1 MADTHEGSFRNLVG
15 RPSSLLMG
23 MKKKIYPEIG
33 NDAIWTVRFDF
44 SLKWTVN
51 KIKVDVV
58 ESHRWSILSSI
69 FTLKF

>member
-33 NDAIWTVRFDF
+33 NDAIWTVRFD
-44 SLKWTVN
+44 SSPKWTVQMN
-51 KIKVDVV
+51 EIGR
-58 ESHRWSILSSI
+58 S
-69 FTLKF
+69 

>member
-33 NDAIWTVRFDF
+33 NDAIWTVRFE
-44 SLKWTVN
+44 S
-51 KIKVDVV
+51 KVDGQ
-58 ESHRWSILSSI
+58 SN
-69 FTLKF
+69 

>member
-33 NDAIWTVRFDF
+33 NDAIWTVRFD
-44 SLKWTVN
+44 S
-51 KIKVDVV
+51 KVDGQKWKV
-58 ESHRWSILSSI
+58 ESVRS
-69 FTLKF
+69 

>member
-58 ESHRWSILSSI
+58 EPHRWLILSST

>member
-33 NDAIWTVRFDF
+33 NDAIWTVRFD
-44 SLKWTVN
+44 S
-51 KIKVDVV
+51 KVDGQKVAV
-58 ESHRWSILSSI
+58 MTHEPNQKVI
-69 FTLKF
+69 FIFSC